1 LAVDAAGNAYV
12 TTLVYGG
19 QIVEPSL
26 TKLDPLGAHALYSIA
41 AGGAGVAVGSQ
52 GDVFVGGAYNDI
64 PLGFIPS
71 VTSPALPLAIT
82 DLPTASQ
89 TNNITTFSQSYVSR
103 VDAATGDVLG
113 TVLVDGSNVSVAGIA
128 FAGGTRVWMAGPT
141 AQADTPITPGALTP
155 AGGFDSGLHAGPQA
169 GAHLGLA
176 DFRLSQT
183 AGPQIACVTDTANAT
198 HVAVVAP
205 GQLITLFGNGLGPAT
220 GVTFDD
226 VQATLLY
233 VSPSQIDVAVPL
245 SEPYLNSQGGQNF
258 TVMLVSVNGI
268 AGQPRAM
275 PVVSTNPSLFGD
287 LSGTVSSCTVGENTY
302 FGAYT
307 ATAVNADGA
316 FNSCSHPAT
325 AGSVISLFINGLGV
339 SSSNGNTETW
349 TASKIPI
356 SLSIGQWSAEVV
368 RVTAQTPYV
377 WQVDAIVPAAATQT
391 GLLLVPVTMD
401 MNFWNGVTS
410 VGPLAVSE
418 FYPFYALPGTPLPL
432 SVWVSPHL

>member
-1 LAVDAAGNAYV
+1 MDAAGNAYV

-183 AGPQIACVTDTANAT
+183 AGPQIACVTDTVNAT

-205 GQLITLFGNGLGPAT
+205 SQLITLFGSGP
-220 GVTFDD
+220 GSVTSAIFDD
-226 VQATLLY
+226 
-233 VSPSQIDVAVPL
+233 
-245 SEPYLNSQGGQNF
+245 
-258 TVMLVSVNGI
+258 
-268 AGQPRAM
+268 
-275 PVVSTNPSLFGD
+275 
-287 LSGTVSSCTVGENTY
+287 
-302 FGAYT
+302 
-307 ATAVNADGA
+307 
-316 FNSCSHPAT
+316 
-325 AGSVISLFINGLGV
+325 
-339 SSSNGNTETW
+339 
-349 TASKIPI
+349 
-356 SLSIGQWSAEVV
+356 
-368 RVTAQTPYV
+368 
-377 WQVDAIVPAAATQT
+377 PAAATQK
-391 GLLLVPVTMD
+391 
-401 MNFWNGVTS
+401 
-410 VGPLAVSE
+410 A
-418 FYPFYALPGTPLPL
+418 
-432 SVWVSPHL
+432 